1 MQKPKIK
8 NKKRRKE
15 VVLGV
20 GLVLSVFDFFFL
32 FRVSRFL
39 SCFSSPFLSLLF
51 SSLLYYFVVHT
62 THILSLSLTCFLH
75 SPYLY
80 TKMKLQKAFL
90 VKWLR
95 PLVLLDQFQNC
106 YILWNQVF
114 KLFEMYFFH
123 FFVLKYLLFCLFYF
137 LLFERG

>member
-62 THILSLSLTCFLH
+62 THILSLSLSLTCFLH

-90 VKWLR
+90 VK
-95 PLVLLDQFQNC
+95 
-106 YILWNQVF
+106 
-114 KLFEMYFFH
+114 
-123 FFVLKYLLFCLFYF
+123 
-137 LLFERG
+137 